1 MTTRARTPPD
11 TEGSTVGI
19 RALQQ
24 NASQVVGR
32 AKAGE
37 IITITEHG
45 KPVAR
50 IVPIAKDRYQELI
63 DAGRIIPAK
72 RPFSERKPPLE
83 GRDYSLADEIIRGRE
98 EERF

>member
-1 MTTRARTPPD
+1 MASRTRTPAEVD
-11 TEGSTVGI
+11 NSSVGI

-50 IVPIAKDRYQELI
+50 IVPIVKDRYQEMI
-63 DAGRIIPAK
+63 DAGLIVPAK
-72 RPFSERKPPLE
+72 RPFSERKPPLVIP
-83 GRDYSLADEIIRGRE
+83 GATLSDDIIRARE